1 MARLSLVRTLM
12 ALLVLGIFPLSAQA
26 APITWNLLGLT
37 FADGGSAFGSFAF
50 DATLNQYSAVDVTTT
65 TGSSRSGAHFEAV
78 SNGVP
83 PGPTGVLFV
92 TSTALNLSGTPGLA
106 LFFLPAL
113 TNAGGTSPLSF
124 AQEGTCGD
132 AGCTFPVVPQRF
144 LASGSVTTQ
153 SGTVP
158 EPASA
163 LLFGFG
169 LSLLCRARSRR

>member
-50 DATLNQYSAVDVTTT
+50 DATLNQYSAVDITTT
-65 TGSSRSGAHFEAV
+65 TGSSRSGAHYEAV

-83 PGPTGVLFV
+83 PGPTGVLFA
-92 TSTALNLSGTPGLA
+92 TSTALNLSGT
-106 LFFLPAL
+106 F
-113 TNAGGTSPLSF
+113 PLSF
-124 AQEGTCGD
+124 AQEGTCGN
-132 AGCTFPVVPQRF
+132 AGCTFPVAPQRPVVT
-144 LASGSVTTQ
+144 GSVTTLPA
-153 SGTVP
+153 TVP

-163 LLFGFG
+163 LLVGFG
-169 LSLLCRARSRR
+169 LALLCGARNRR

>member
-50 DATLNQYSAVDVTTT
+50 DATLNQYSAVDITTT
-65 TGSSRSGAHFEAV
+65 TGSSRSGAHYEAV

-83 PGPTGVLFV
+83 PGPTGVLFA

-113 TNAGGTSPLSF
+113 TNAGGTFPLSF
-124 AQEGTCGD
+124 AQEGTCGN
-132 AGCTFPVVPQRF
+132 AGCTFPVAPQRPVVT
-144 LASGSVTTQ
+144 GSVPTLPA
-153 SGTVP
+153 TVP

-163 LLFGFG
+163 LLVGFG
-169 LSLLCRARSRR
+169 LALLCGARNRR